1 MTELNKK
8 KNLLLLQISKY
19 LARARHHITFGMPN
33 LTVVIMMFL
42 YQFFYML
49 NYRYYDIYITTVD
62 SFKSALQ

>member
-19 LARARHHITFGMPN
+19 LARARHHITFRMPN

-42 YQFFYML
+42 YQFFDML
-49 NYRYYDIYITTVD
+49 NYRYYDIYIKTVD